1 MSKRMEGA
9 PQMSPQG
16 NEWVSREEYDELR
29 DHTNSLEAKVD
40 NLSAQIAEMQRTQQL
55 LLEKISDI
63 RKEDV
68 EQKDSAPRGKLRSK
82 LGAVAASAAAFFG
95 KFFHRGEDL
104 GDIPEEKLGKRE
116 NRRGAHAKGE
126 EKNDT
131 PIVSP
136 RRDEKS
142 KISREQEDKR
152 NKNKTP
158 GRWKKIL
165 VGTLATAL
173 AIGGTVYALGSRKGA
188 QDIPDIP
195 EPTPI
200 TQEFDMNELLRTSE
214 VKQALAEQKAEADLQ
229 NKANEMGMSVES
241 MKRLADEHGMPY
253 DKIGTD
259 EAQHY
264 LSDQLVAKNNIA
276 EPFDA
281 STPEKAKESLSFYI
295 YNHKDV
301 CAEFYAALHENPEG
315 EVDGLENPQDTI
327 DYSEQF
333 KKNDAAF
340 DAARKEVI
348 GTLNEDGTN
357 VTVRDATDRDVITFH
372 KIHEEGSD
380 NGTLGVGDN
389 KENSNGM
396 NEKVVETNFTNRGI
410 TTWTKV
416 GCAQNAAPVTRV
428 VREATATPI
437 QAKQGGGK
445 QKQDRRQVEQGEWHN
460 ENHGH
465 EEGEEETPPPSDAKN
480 EHADDPQEVAEDSAK
495 ETPRSKDQA
504 EASKDK
510 QVDKDGDGLPDS
522 SGKSKSNNGE
532 DDINGTQGDTSEDRP
547 ANKNNTEA
555 DNGGSGSGEHV
566 TGGGATD
573 TGSGNQGGSG
583 EGGTGSNRADSGGSG
598 KETSRDSQEGG
609 SSWTRNWGSEES
621 GSWKIGSDGKREES
635 SESSSYDT
643 GRVERSGD
651 SNDAANGDVEL
662 QSVPIRQQD

>member
-1 MSKRMEGA
+1 MSETVKVGRNRP
-9 PQMSPQG
+9 PQNGWASK
-16 NEWVSREEYDELR
+16 EEVAELR
-29 DHTNSLEAKVD
+29 AEVAELRETNQAMLEEIKGLRAELGGAK
-40 NLSAQIAEMQRTQQL
+40 R
-55 LLEKISDI
+55 
-63 RKEDV
+63 RHF
-68 EQKDSAPRGKLRSK
+68 
-82 LGAVAASAAAFFG
+82 LGAVATSAAAFFG

-116 NRRGAHAKGE
+116 NRKGAHAKGE
-126 EKNDT
+126 EKGNT
-131 PIVSP
+131 PI
-136 RRDEKS
+136 S
-142 KISREQEDKR
+142 KNSREQEDKR
-152 NKNKTP
+152 NKGKTS
-158 GRWKKIL
+158 GRGKKIIA
-165 VGTLATAL
+165 GAL
-173 AIGGTVYALGSRKGA
+173 AVALAAGGALFAFGSNKGA

-281 STPEKAKESLSFYI
+281 STPENAKESLSFYV

-333 KKNDAAF
+333 KENDAAF

-348 GTLNEDGTN
+348 GALNEDGTK
-357 VTVRDATDRDVITFH
+357 VTVREATDRDVITFH

-380 NGTLGVGDN
+380 NGTLGVGEN

-428 VREATATPI
+428 VRGATAAPK
-437 QAKQGGGK
+437 QAKQEVV
-445 QKQDRRQVEQGEWHN
+445 QKEEHHQEEQGEWRIVD
-460 ENHGH
+460 HGH

-480 EHADDPQEVAEDSAK
+480 ERADDPQEREQDKNQES
-495 ETPRSKDQA
+495 PRSKVGSEMTHDEQ
-504 EASKDK
+504 
-510 QVDKDGDGLPDS
+510 QHNKDGSPIVDNKG
-522 SGKSKSNNGE
+522 NM
-532 DDINGTQGDTSEDRP
+532 NGTQGDTSEDRP

-555 DNGGSGSGEHV
+555 GNGGSGSGEHI

-583 EGGTGSNRADSGGSG
+583 GTGNNRADSGGSG
-598 KETSRDSQEGG
+598 KETSQDSQEG
-609 SSWTRNWGSEES
+609 SRSWTRDWDREES
-621 GSWKIGSDGKREES
+621 GKWKIGPDGKKEES
-635 SESSSYDT
+635 RESSSHDT
-643 GRVERSGD
+643 GRVERNGD
-651 SNDAANGDVEL
+651 GNDAAGGNVEL
-662 QSVPIRQQD
+662 QSSSVPISQED

>member
-1 MSKRMEGA
+1 MSETVKVGRNRP
-9 PQMSPQG
+9 PQNGWASK
-16 NEWVSREEYDELR
+16 EEVAELR
-29 DHTNSLEAKVD
+29 AEVAELRETNQAMLEEIKGLRAELGGAK
-40 NLSAQIAEMQRTQQL
+40 R
-55 LLEKISDI
+55 
-63 RKEDV
+63 RHF
-68 EQKDSAPRGKLRSK
+68 
-82 LGAVAASAAAFFG
+82 LGAVATSAAAFFG

-116 NRRGAHAKGE
+116 NKRGAHAK
-126 EKNDT
+126 EKEKGGT
-131 PIVSP
+131 PIASA

-142 KISREQEDKR
+142 KNNSREQEDKR

-158 GRWKKIL
+158 GRGKKIL
-165 VGTLATAL
+165 VGALAAVL
-173 AIGGTVYALGSRKGA
+173 AIGGAVYALGSRKGA
-188 QDIPDIP
+188 QGIPDIP

-295 YNHKDV
+295 FNHKDV

-333 KKNDAAF
+333 KENDAAF

-348 GTLNEDGTN
+348 GALNEDGTK
-357 VTVRDATDRDVITFH
+357 VAVREATDRGVITFH

-380 NGTLGVGDN
+380 NGTLGVGEN

-416 GCAQNAAPVTRV
+416 GCAQNAAPATRI
-428 VREATATPI
+428 VREATATPK
-437 QAKQGGGK
+437 QARQGDGE
-445 QKQDRRQVEQGEWHN
+445 QKQEHHKKDQGEWN
-460 ENHGH
+460 IKDHGH
-465 EEGEEETPPPSDAKN
+465 EEGEENTPSDQKD
-480 EHADDPQEVAEDSAK
+480 EHADDSQEREQDKNQESPQ
-495 ETPRSKDQA
+495 SKVGS
-504 EASKDK
+504 EMTHDK
-510 QVDKDGDGLPDS
+510 QQHDKDGAPIVDNKG
-522 SGKSKSNNGE
+522 NM
-532 DDINGTQGDTSEDRP
+532 NGTQGDTSEDRP

-566 TGGGATD
+566 AGGGATN
-573 TGSGNQGGSG
+573 TGSGNRGGSD
-583 EGGTGSNRADSGGSG
+583 EGGTGSNEADSGGRG
-598 KETSRDSQEGG
+598 KETSQGSQKGG
-609 SSWTRNWGSEES
+609 RSWTRDWDSSKG
-621 GSWKIGSDGKREES
+621 GSWTEDSDGNRTTES
-635 SESSSYDT
+635 HEDSHDT
-643 GRVERSGD
+643 GRVERNGD
-651 SNDAANGDVEL
+651 GNDAAGGNVEL
-662 QSVPIRQQD
+662 QASSSVPISQED

>member
-1 MSKRMEGA
+1 MSETVKVGRNRP
-9 PQMSPQG
+9 PQNGWASK
-16 NEWVSREEYDELR
+16 EEVAELR
-29 DHTNSLEAKVD
+29 AEVAELRETNQAMLEEIKGLRAELGGAKRHR
-40 NLSAQIAEMQRTQQL
+40 L
-55 LLEKISDI
+55 
-63 RKEDV
+63 
-68 EQKDSAPRGKLRSK
+68 
-82 LGAVAASAAAFFG
+82 LGAVATSAAAFFG
-95 KFFHRGEDL
+95 KFFHRGKDL
-104 GDIPEEKLGKRE
+104 GDFHEEKSSKGA
-116 NRRGAHAKGE
+116 NRGAHAKGE
-126 EKNDT
+126 EKEKEKEKEKGGA
-131 PIVSP
+131 PIASA
-136 RRDEKS
+136 RRGEKS
-142 KISREQEDKR
+142 KNSREQEDKR

-158 GRWKKIL
+158 GRGKKIL
-165 VGTLATAL
+165 VGALAAVL
-173 AIGGTVYALGSRKGA
+173 AIGGAVYALGSRKGA
-188 QDIPDIP
+188 QGIPDIP

-315 EVDGLENPQDTI
+315 EVDGLENPQDTV

-333 KKNDAAF
+333 KENDAAF

-348 GTLNEDGTN
+348 GALNEDGTK
-357 VTVRDATDRDVITFH
+357 VTVREATDRDVITFH

-380 NGTLGVGDN
+380 NGTLGVGEN

-428 VREATATPI
+428 VRGATATPI
-437 QAKQGGGK
+437 QAKQGGGE
-445 QKQDRRQVEQGEWHN
+445 QKQEQEHHKIDQGEWN
-460 ENHGH
+460 IKDYGH
-465 EEGEEETPPPSDAKN
+465 EEGEENTPSDQKD
-480 EHADDPQEVAEDSAK
+480 EHADDPQEREQDKNQES
-495 ETPRSKDQA
+495 PQSKVGS
-504 EASKDK
+504 EMTHDK
-510 QVDKDGDGLPDS
+510 QQHDKDGAPIVDNKG
-522 SGKSKSNNGE
+522 NM
-532 DDINGTQGDTSEDRP
+532 NGTQGDTSEDRP

-566 TGGGATD
+566 AGGGATN
-573 TGSGNQGGSG
+573 TGSGNRGGSD
-583 EGGTGSNRADSGGSG
+583 EGGTGSNEADSGGRG
-598 KETSRDSQEGG
+598 KETSQGSQKGG
-609 SSWTRNWGSEES
+609 GSWTRDWDSSKG
-621 GSWKIGSDGKREES
+621 GSWTEGSDGNRTTES
-635 SESSSYDT
+635 YEDSHDT
-643 GRVERSGD
+643 GRVERNGD
-651 SNDAANGDVEL
+651 GNDAAGGNVEL
-662 QSVPIRQQD
+662 QSVPIMEED

>member
-1 MSKRMEGA
+1 MSETVKVGRNRP
-9 PQMSPQG
+9 PQNGWASK
-16 NEWVSREEYDELR
+16 EEVNELR
-29 DHTNSLEAKVD
+29 AEVAELRETNQKMLEEIKGLRAELGGAK
-40 NLSAQIAEMQRTQQL
+40 RHHF
-55 LLEKISDI
+55 
-63 RKEDV
+63 
-68 EQKDSAPRGKLRSK
+68 
-82 LGAVAASAAAFFG
+82 LGAVATSAAAFFG

-104 GDIPEEKLGKRE
+104 GDIPEKKLGKRE
-116 NRRGAHAKGE
+116 NKRGAHAKGK
-126 EKNDT
+126 EKEKGNT
-131 PIVSP
+131 PIVSA

-142 KISREQEDKR
+142 KISREREDKR

-158 GRWKKIL
+158 GRGKKIL
-165 VGTLATAL
+165 VGALAAVL
-173 AIGGTVYALGSRKGA
+173 AIGGAVYALGSRKGA
-188 QDIPDIP
+188 QGIPDIP

-229 NKANEMGMSVES
+229 NKANEMGVSVES

-281 STPEKAKESLSFYI
+281 STPEKAKESLSFYV

-333 KKNDAAF
+333 KENDAAF

-348 GTLNEDGTN
+348 GALNEDGTK
-357 VTVRDATDRDVITFH
+357 VTVREATDRDVITFH

-380 NGTLGVGDN
+380 NGTLGVGEN

-416 GCAQNAAPVTRV
+416 GCAQNAASVTRV
-428 VREATATPI
+428 VRGATATPK
-437 QAKQGGGK
+437 QAKQEVV
-445 QKQDRRQVEQGEWHN
+445 QKEEHYQEEQGEWRIVDR
-460 ENHGH
+460 GH
-465 EEGEEETPPPSDAKN
+465 EEGEEETPPPSDSKD
-480 EHADDPQEVAEDSAK
+480 EHADDSQEREQDKNQESPQ
-495 ETPRSKDQA
+495 SKVGS
-504 EASKDK
+504 EMTHDK
-510 QVDKDGDGLPDS
+510 QQHDKDGAPIVDNKGNMD
-522 SGKSKSNNGE
+522 
-532 DDINGTQGDTSEDRP
+532 GTQGDTSEDRP

-555 DNGGSGSGEHV
+555 GNGGSGSGEHI

-573 TGSGNQGGSG
+573 TGFGNQGGSG
-583 EGGTGSNRADSGGSG
+583 GTGNNRADSGGSG
-598 KETSRDSQEGG
+598 KETSQDSQEG
-609 SSWTRNWGSEES
+609 SRSWTRDWDREES
-621 GSWKIGSDGKREES
+621 GKWKIDPDGKKEES
-635 SESSSYDT
+635 RESSSHDT
-643 GRVERSGD
+643 GRVERNGD
-651 SNDAANGDVEL
+651 GNDAAGGNVEL
-662 QSVPIRQQD
+662 QSSSVPISQED

>member
-1 MSKRMEGA
+1 MSETVKVGRNRP
-9 PQMSPQG
+9 PQNGWASK
-16 NEWVSREEYDELR
+16 EEVAELR
-29 DHTNSLEAKVD
+29 AEVAELRETNQAMLEEIKGLRAELGGAK
-40 NLSAQIAEMQRTQQL
+40 R
-55 LLEKISDI
+55 
-63 RKEDV
+63 RHF
-68 EQKDSAPRGKLRSK
+68 
-82 LGAVAASAAAFFG
+82 LGAVATSAAAFFG

-116 NRRGAHAKGE
+116 NKRGAHAK
-126 EKNDT
+126 EKEKGGT
-131 PIVSP
+131 PIASA

-142 KISREQEDKR
+142 KNNSREQEDKR

-158 GRWKKIL
+158 GRGKKIL
-165 VGTLATAL
+165 VGALAAVL
-173 AIGGTVYALGSRKGA
+173 AIGGAVYALGSRKGA
-188 QDIPDIP
+188 QGIPDIP

-295 YNHKDV
+295 FNHKDV

-333 KKNDAAF
+333 KENDAAF

-348 GTLNEDGTN
+348 GALNEDGTK
-357 VTVRDATDRDVITFH
+357 VTVREATDRDVITFH

-380 NGTLGVGDN
+380 NGTLGVGEN

-416 GCAQNAAPVTRV
+416 GCAQNAAPATRI
-428 VREATATPI
+428 VREATATPK
-437 QAKQGGGK
+437 QARQGDGE
-445 QKQDRRQVEQGEWHN
+445 QKQEHHKKDQGEWN
-460 ENHGH
+460 IKDHGH
-465 EEGEEETPPPSDAKN
+465 EEGEENTPSDQKD
-480 EHADDPQEVAEDSAK
+480 EHADDSQEREQDKNQESPQ
-495 ETPRSKDQA
+495 SKVGS
-504 EASKDK
+504 EMTHDK
-510 QVDKDGDGLPDS
+510 QQHDKDGAPIVDNKG
-522 SGKSKSNNGE
+522 NM
-532 DDINGTQGDTSEDRP
+532 NGTQGDDDSDRP
-547 ANKNNTEA
+547 GEVNQ
-555 DNGGSGSGEHV
+555 DQGSGGSGSGEHV
-566 TGGGATD
+566 AGGATN
-573 TGSGNQGGSG
+573 TGSGNRGGSD
-583 EGGTGSNRADSGGSG
+583 EGGTGSNEADSGGRG
-598 KETSRDSQEGG
+598 KETSQGSQKGG
-609 SSWTRNWGSEES
+609 RSWTRDWGSEES
-621 GSWKIGSDGKREES
+621 GSWRKDSNGNEERES
-635 SESSSYDT
+635 SKSSYDT
-643 GRVERSGD
+643 GRVEKNGD
-651 SNDAANGDVEL
+651 SNDAAGGNVEL
-662 QSVPIRQQD
+662 QSLSSVPISQED